1 MAFRPIAVVG
11 SACLLPG
18 ARRPGELWE
27 AVAAGRDLLTAVPD
41 GRWRTDSL
49 RMLCT
54 GEESVADRT
63 WSDRG
68 GYVEGFEQLFDAAG
82 FAIAADEIR
91 DLDPVF
97 KWVLHCAREALR
109 DAGARPRRVGAVFG
123 NLSFPSAS
131 MSRFA
136 ESVWFGNGT
145 QPDPRN
151 RFSSGLPAL
160 ILERALD
167 LQAGAFA
174 LDAACASSLYA
185 FKVACDW
192 LDEDRADLVLAGAV
206 NAADDLFIHV
216 GFSALSA
223 LSRSGRSRPFHRDA
237 DGLVPAEG
245 AGFLALKRLEDAER
259 DGDRIHGVIRGIGLS
274 NDGRGKGFLVP
285 REEGQVRALRAA

>member
-18 ARRPGELWE
+18 ALRPTELWE
-27 AVAAGRDLLTAVPD
+27 AVAAGRDLLTAAPA
-41 GRWRTDSL
+41 GRWRTDPQ
-49 RMLCT
+49 RMLCAD
-54 GEESVADRT
+54 EESVADRAWT
-63 WSDRG
+63 DRG
-68 GYVEGFEQLFDAAG
+68 GYVTGFEEIFDPTG

-97 KWVLHCAREALR
+97 KWVLHCAREALHAATTSANGR
-109 DAGARPRRVGAVFG
+109 ARPQRVGAVFG
-123 NLSFPSAS
+123 NLSFPTAS

-136 ESVWFGNGT
+136 ESVWFRDRT
-145 QPDPRN
+145 RPDPRN

-160 ILERALD
+160 ILERALE
-167 LQAGAFA
+167 LQSGAFA

-192 LDEDRADLVLAGAV
+192 LDEGRADLVLAGAV

-223 LSRSGRSRPFHRDA
+223 LSRSGKA
-237 DGLVPAEG
+237 
-245 AGFLALKRLEDAER
+245 
-259 DGDRIHGVIRGIGLS
+259 GDR
-274 NDGRGKGFLVP
+274 
-285 REEGQVRALRAA
+285 